1 MEHSEHE
8 NLGIQI
14 NYFLKV
20 STAMFLFLIVYFPN
34 CVNNKELEDRI
45 LLREL
50 VDKVSILGDKKD
62 FNKQVEFFT
71 EDAVSETVS
80 RGKTIL
86 KLQGR
91 KNMAV
96 AFEKFLSEIDYVY
109 HFNGQQSIIIDGDN
123 ARGTCYCQITLIGND
138 NGKKMK
144 TSIGA
149 IYEDNYSRVH
159 NKWLIAKRIGT
170 FNWQEK
176 SHFVQ

>member
-1 MEHSEHE
+1 M
-8 NLGIQI
+8 LP
-14 NYFLKV
+14 
-20 STAMFLFLIVYFPN
+20 FLIVYFPN

-62 FNKQVEFFT
+62 FTKQVEFFT

-80 RGKTIL
+80 QGKTIL

-96 AFEKFLSEIDYVY
+96 AFEEFLSKIDHVY
-109 HFNGQQSIIIDGDN
+109 HFNGQQSIIIEGDT
-123 ARGTCYCQITLIGND
+123 ARGTCYCLVTLIGND

-149 IYEDNYSRVH
+149 IYEDNYSSVH